1 MSAPA
6 RVSSAPPLYD
16 DAVAVLRLVAAFE
29 NRTLPKAEWT
39 HGAHL
44 TMGFWY
50 VTHLPPEAALD
61 KVRAGILRL
70 NESHGVVSTPTSG
83 YHETITRAYMRL
95 IAAHLAEESA
105 EEVAESGEWDHRANR
120 VLERLGARDLLLTYY
135 TRERL
140 MSPAARA
147 AWVEPDLEE
156 LP

>member
-6 RVSSAPPLYD
+6 GISHAPPLYD
-16 DAVAVLRLVAAFE
+16 DATSVLRLVAAFE

-50 VTHLPPEAALD
+50 AAHLPPDAALD
-61 KVRAGILRL
+61 RIRGGILRL
-70 NESHGVVSTPTSG
+70 NEAHGVVTTPTSG

-95 IAAHLAEESA
+95 IGAHL
-105 EEVAESGEWDHRANR
+105 VKDGDGGEWHDRANR

-135 TRERL
+135 TKDRL

-147 AWVEPDLEE
+147 AWVEPDVRE

>member
-6 RVSSAPPLYD
+6 PAATIPAPHENAD
-16 DAVAVLRLVAAFE
+16 AVLRLVAAFE
-29 NRTLPKAEWT
+29 KRTLPKAEWT

-44 TMGFWY
+44 TMGYWY
-50 VTHLPPEAALD
+50 AAHFSPEDALD
-61 KVRAGILRL
+61 RVRTGILRL
-70 NESHGVVSTPTSG
+70 NEAHGVVTTPTSG

-95 IAAHLAEESA
+95 LEAQLAEDRDG
-105 EEVAESGEWDHRANR
+105 GEWHERVNRA
-120 VLERLGARDLLLTYY
+120 LERLGGRDLLLGYY

-147 AWVEPDLEE
+147 GWVEPDLKE

>member
-6 RVSSAPPLYD
+6 VAIRALHENAD
-16 DAVAVLRLVAAFE
+16 AVLRLVAAFE
-29 NRTLPKAEWT
+29 KRTLPKAEWT

-44 TMGFWY
+44 TMGYWY
-50 VTHLPPEAALD
+50 AAHFAPEEALD
-61 KVRAGILRL
+61 RVRAGILRL
-70 NESHGVVSTPTSG
+70 NEAHGVVTTPTSG

-95 IAAHLAEESA
+95 LQAQLAEDQEG
-105 EEVAESGEWDHRANR
+105 GEWHDRVNRA
-120 VLERLGARDLLLTYY
+120 LERFGARDLLLGYY

-147 AWVEPDLEE
+147 GWVEPDLRE

>member
-6 RVSSAPPLYD
+6 PVSTAPPLYD
-16 DAVAVLRLVAAFE
+16 DEASVLRLVEAFE
-29 NRTLPKAEWT
+29 NQTLPKAQWT

-50 VTHLPPEAALD
+50 AAHLTPDAALNRI
-61 KVRAGILRL
+61 RAGILRL
-70 NESHGVVSTPTSG
+70 NEAHGVVTTPTSG

-95 IAAHLAEESA
+95 IGMHLAEDLGG
-105 EEVAESGEWDHRANR
+105 GEWHERVNR

-135 TRERL
+135 TRDRL

-147 AWVEPDLEE
+147 AWVAPDARE
-156 LP
+156 LG

>member
-6 RVSSAPPLYD
+6 PAATIPALHENAD
-16 DAVAVLRLVAAFE
+16 AVLRLVAAFE
-29 NRTLPKAEWT
+29 KRTLPKAEWT

-50 VTHLPPEAALD
+50 AAHFDPEDALD
-61 KVRAGILRL
+61 RVRTGILRL
-70 NESHGVVSTPTSG
+70 NEAHGVVTTPTSG

-95 IAAHLAEESA
+95 LEAQLAEDRDG
-105 EEVAESGEWDHRANR
+105 GEWHERVNRA
-120 VLERLGARDLLLTYY
+120 LERLGARDLLLGYY

-147 AWVEPDLEE
+147 RWVEPDLKE